1 MSTQAMSIGG
11 AKPATASAFHTAFI
25 VAWLFCLLFYFM
37 EYAVRSAPSVM
48 LPELTT
54 AFGLNTV
61 GLSSLIGL
69 YYYSYA
75 AFAIVA
81 GASVDRWGA
90 KYTIPAGL
98 LILAVGT
105 AMFAV
110 NVGWIA
116 GVGRFLQG
124 AGAAFAFVA
133 AVYLAARGLPAR
145 YLATAVGIT
154 QCLGMLG
161 GAAGQFVVAPLI
173 HGPLEWQQFW
183 VYAGAVT
190 LLIAV
195 AMVIVTPREH
205 LSQGSNASIWTTFAP
220 YKTVLTNPQS
230 YLCGLCGG
238 LLFLPTTVGAMT
250 WGVSFL
256 QEGWHVAYTPAVDRA
271 AAVAIGWVFGCP
283 ILGYVADRIGGAR
296 GRGLDAPGDPGD
308 LLPAARD
315 VSSIPARLPAW
326 LRVRRRD
333 DPLFDH
339 QGGEPGSCEGQRHR
353 CDELPGLCDDRIGGA
368 RDRLVD
374 AKARGRRGVDGGCLR
389 HGRQRLCRGDCCS
402 CVPHALSEG
411 NRVGRSQGALIRC
424 RRDEPVRSH
433 PMTVRDLLDFQE
445 LMLCACVRNAM
456 TFATLPCHFAQ
467 EMRRIRVRSTR

>member
-1 MSTQAMSIGG
+1 MTIGG

-183 VYAGAVT
+183 VYAGVVT

-283 ILGYVADRIGGAR
+283 IVGYVADRIG
-296 GRGLDAPGDPGD
+296 
-308 LLPAARD
+308 
-315 VSSIPARLPAW
+315 
-326 LRVRRRD
+326 RRK
-333 DPLFDH
+333 PVVL
-339 QGGEPGSCEGQRHR
+339 
-353 CDELPGLCDDRIGGA
+353 GGA
-368 RDRLVD
+368 
-374 AKARGRRGVDGGCLR
+374 A
-389 HGRQRLCRGDCCS
+389 
-402 CVPHALSEG
+402 
-411 NRVGRSQGALIRC
+411 
-424 RRDEPVRSH
+424 
-433 PMTVRDLLDFQE
+433 
-445 LMLCACVRNAM
+445 LMLL
-456 TFATLPCHFAQ
+456 ATLAILYLPPETFPPYLLGFLLGFGSGAAMIPYSIIKEVNPDHAKGSATGAMNFLVFVMTALAAPAIGWWMQ
-467 EMRRIRVRSTR
+467 KLAGGAALTEDVFVTAGSVYVAAIVVAAILTLFLKETGSAVRKAH

>member
-1 MSTQAMSIGG
+1 MEIERLAMPTQTMPIDG
-11 AKPATASAFHTAFI
+11 AKRAAASAFNRAFI
-25 VAWLFCLLFYFM
+25 IAWLFCLLFYFM

-75 AFAIVA
+75 GFAIVA

-90 KYTIPAGL
+90 KYTIPAGV

-133 AVYLAARGLPAR
+133 AVYLASRGLPAR

-173 HGPLEWQQFW
+173 HGPLAWQQFW
-183 VYAGAVT
+183 IYAGVVT
-190 LLIAV
+190 LLIAAAMLV
-195 AMVIVTPREH
+195 ATPRED
-205 LSQGSNASIWTTFAP
+205 LSQGANASIWTTFAP
-220 YKTVLTNPQS
+220 YKIVLTNPQS
-230 YLCGLCGG
+230 YLCGLVGG

-256 QEGWHVAYTPAVDRA
+256 QEGWHVGYTPAVDRA

-283 ILGYVADRIGGAR
+283 ILGYLADRIGRRKPVVLAGAALMLAAALAIFYLPPETFPPYLL
-296 GRGLDAPGDPGD
+296 GFLLGLGSGAAMIPYSIIKEVNPDHAKGSATGAMNFLVFVMTALAAPAIGWWMQ
-308 LLPAARD
+308 
-315 VSSIPARLPAW
+315 RLA
-326 LRVRRRD
+326 
-333 DPLFDH
+333 
-339 QGGEPGSCEGQRHR
+339 
-353 CDELPGLCDDRIGGA
+353 GGA
-368 RDRLVD
+368 ALTLDVFVAAGSVYVAAIVVAVILTLFLKETGSADRS
-374 AKARGRRGVDGGCLR
+374 A
-389 HGRQRLCRGDCCS
+389 H
-402 CVPHALSEG
+402 
-411 NRVGRSQGALIRC
+411 
-424 RRDEPVRSH
+424 
-433 PMTVRDLLDFQE
+433 
-445 LMLCACVRNAM
+445 
-456 TFATLPCHFAQ
+456 
-467 EMRRIRVRSTR
+467 

>member
-1 MSTQAMSIGG
+1 MSTQAMTIGG
-11 AKPATASAFHTAFI
+11 AKPTTASAFHKAFI

-183 VYAGAVT
+183 VYAGVVT

-195 AMVIVTPREH
+195 AMVIATPREH
-205 LSQGSNASIWTTFAP
+205 LSHGSNASIWTTFAP

-283 ILGYVADRIGGAR
+283 ILGYVADRIG
-296 GRGLDAPGDPGD
+296 
-308 LLPAARD
+308 
-315 VSSIPARLPAW
+315 
-326 LRVRRRD
+326 RRK
-333 DPLFDH
+333 PVVL
-339 QGGEPGSCEGQRHR
+339 
-353 CDELPGLCDDRIGGA
+353 GGA
-368 RDRLVD
+368 
-374 AKARGRRGVDGGCLR
+374 A
-389 HGRQRLCRGDCCS
+389 
-402 CVPHALSEG
+402 
-411 NRVGRSQGALIRC
+411 
-424 RRDEPVRSH
+424 
-433 PMTVRDLLDFQE
+433 
-445 LMLCACVRNAM
+445 LMLL
-456 TFATLPCHFAQ
+456 ATLAIFYLPPETFPPYLLGFLLGFGSGAAMIPYSIIKEVNPDHAKGSATGAMNFLVFVMTALAAPAIGWWMQKLAGGAALTEDVFVTAGSIYVAAIVVAAFLTLFLKETGSAVRKAQ
-467 EMRRIRVRSTR
+467 

>member
-1 MSTQAMSIGG
+1 MTIGG

-173 HGPLEWQQFW
+173 HGPLVWQQFW

-283 ILGYVADRIGGAR
+283 IVGYVADRIG
-296 GRGLDAPGDPGD
+296 
-308 LLPAARD
+308 
-315 VSSIPARLPAW
+315 
-326 LRVRRRD
+326 RRK
-333 DPLFDH
+333 PVVL
-339 QGGEPGSCEGQRHR
+339 
-353 CDELPGLCDDRIGGA
+353 GGA
-368 RDRLVD
+368 
-374 AKARGRRGVDGGCLR
+374 A
-389 HGRQRLCRGDCCS
+389 
-402 CVPHALSEG
+402 
-411 NRVGRSQGALIRC
+411 
-424 RRDEPVRSH
+424 
-433 PMTVRDLLDFQE
+433 
-445 LMLCACVRNAM
+445 LMLL
-456 TFATLPCHFAQ
+456 ATLAIFYLPPETFPPYLLGFLLGFGSGAAMIPYSIIKEVNPDHAKGSATGAMNFLVFVMTALAAPAIGWWMQ
-467 EMRRIRVRSTR
+467 KLAGGAALTEDVFVTAGSVYVAAIVVAAFLTLFLKETGSAVRKAH

>member
-173 HGPLEWQQFW
+173 HGPLVWQQFW

-283 ILGYVADRIGGAR
+283 IVGYVADRIG
-296 GRGLDAPGDPGD
+296 
-308 LLPAARD
+308 
-315 VSSIPARLPAW
+315 
-326 LRVRRRD
+326 RRK
-333 DPLFDH
+333 PVVL
-339 QGGEPGSCEGQRHR
+339 
-353 CDELPGLCDDRIGGA
+353 GGA
-368 RDRLVD
+368 
-374 AKARGRRGVDGGCLR
+374 A
-389 HGRQRLCRGDCCS
+389 
-402 CVPHALSEG
+402 
-411 NRVGRSQGALIRC
+411 
-424 RRDEPVRSH
+424 
-433 PMTVRDLLDFQE
+433 
-445 LMLCACVRNAM
+445 LMLL
-456 TFATLPCHFAQ
+456 ATLAIFYLPPETFPPYLLGFLLGFGSGAAMIPYSIIKEVNPDHAKGSATGAMNFLVFVMTALAAPAIGWWMQ
-467 EMRRIRVRSTR
+467 KLAGGATLTEDVFVTAGSVYVAAIVVAAILTLFLKETGSAVRKAH

>member
-173 HGPLEWQQFW
+173 HGPLVWQQFW

-283 ILGYVADRIGGAR
+283 ILGYVADRVGRRKPVVLGGAALMLAATLAIFYLPPETFPPYLL
-296 GRGLDAPGDPGD
+296 GFLLGFGSGAAMIPYSIIKEVNPDHAKGSATGAMNFLVFVMTALAAPAIGWWMQK
-308 LLPAARD
+308 LA
-315 VSSIPARLPAW
+315 
-326 LRVRRRD
+326 
-333 DPLFDH
+333 
-339 QGGEPGSCEGQRHR
+339 
-353 CDELPGLCDDRIGGA
+353 GGA
-368 RDRLVD
+368 ALTLDVFVTAGSVYVAAIVVAAFLTLFLKETGSAVR
-374 AKARGRRGVDGGCLR
+374 KA
-389 HGRQRLCRGDCCS
+389 H
-402 CVPHALSEG
+402 
-411 NRVGRSQGALIRC
+411 
-424 RRDEPVRSH
+424 
-433 PMTVRDLLDFQE
+433 
-445 LMLCACVRNAM
+445 
-456 TFATLPCHFAQ
+456 
-467 EMRRIRVRSTR
+467 

>member
-116 GVGRFLQG
+116 GMGRFLQG

-133 AVYLAARGLPAR
+133 AVYLASRGLPAR

-183 VYAGAVT
+183 VYAGIVT
-190 LLIAV
+190 LFIAV
-195 AMVIVTPREH
+195 AMFIATPREH

-230 YLCGLCGG
+230 YLCGSCGG

-256 QEGWHVAYTPAVDRA
+256 QEGWQVAYTPAVDRA

-283 ILGYVADRIGGAR
+283 ILGYVADRVGRRKPVVLGGAALMLAATLAIFYLPPETFPPYLL
-296 GRGLDAPGDPGD
+296 GFLLGFGSGAAMIPYSIIKEVNPDHAKGSATGAMNFLVFVMTALAAPAIGWWMQK
-308 LLPAARD
+308 LA
-315 VSSIPARLPAW
+315 
-326 LRVRRRD
+326 
-333 DPLFDH
+333 
-339 QGGEPGSCEGQRHR
+339 
-353 CDELPGLCDDRIGGA
+353 GGA
-368 RDRLVD
+368 ALTLDVFVTAGSVYVAAIVVAAFLTLFLKETGSAVR
-374 AKARGRRGVDGGCLR
+374 KA
-389 HGRQRLCRGDCCS
+389 H
-402 CVPHALSEG
+402 
-411 NRVGRSQGALIRC
+411 
-424 RRDEPVRSH
+424 
-433 PMTVRDLLDFQE
+433 
-445 LMLCACVRNAM
+445 
-456 TFATLPCHFAQ
+456 
-467 EMRRIRVRSTR
+467 

>member
-1 MSTQAMSIGG
+1 MSTQAMTIGG

-54 AFGLNTV
+54 AFGLSTV

-81 GASVDRWGA
+81 GASVDRLGA

-105 AMFAV
+105 ALFAV

-133 AVYLAARGLPAR
+133 AVYLASRGLPAR

-183 VYAGAVT
+183 VYAGVVS

-195 AMVIVTPREH
+195 AMFVATPSEDV
-205 LSQGSNASIWTTFAP
+205 SQTSNASIWTTFAP

-271 AAVAIGWVFGCP
+271 AAVAIGWVFGSP
-283 ILGYVADRIGGAR
+283 ILGYVADRIG
-296 GRGLDAPGDPGD
+296 
-308 LLPAARD
+308 
-315 VSSIPARLPAW
+315 
-326 LRVRRRD
+326 RRK
-333 DPLFDH
+333 PVVL
-339 QGGEPGSCEGQRHR
+339 
-353 CDELPGLCDDRIGGA
+353 GGA
-368 RDRLVD
+368 
-374 AKARGRRGVDGGCLR
+374 A
-389 HGRQRLCRGDCCS
+389 
-402 CVPHALSEG
+402 
-411 NRVGRSQGALIRC
+411 
-424 RRDEPVRSH
+424 
-433 PMTVRDLLDFQE
+433 
-445 LMLCACVRNAM
+445 LMLAATLAIFYLPPETFPPYLLGFLLGFGSGAAMIPYSIIKEVNPDHAKGSATGAMNFLVFVMTALAAPAIGWWMQKLAGGAALTEDVFVTAGSVYVAAIVVAAILTLFLKETGSAVRNA
-456 TFATLPCHFAQ
+456 H
-467 EMRRIRVRSTR
+467 

>member
-90 KYTIPAGL
+90 KYTIPAGM

-173 HGPLEWQQFW
+173 HGPLVWQQFW

-283 ILGYVADRIGGAR
+283 IVGYVADRIG
-296 GRGLDAPGDPGD
+296 
-308 LLPAARD
+308 
-315 VSSIPARLPAW
+315 
-326 LRVRRRD
+326 RRK
-333 DPLFDH
+333 PVVL
-339 QGGEPGSCEGQRHR
+339 
-353 CDELPGLCDDRIGGA
+353 GGA
-368 RDRLVD
+368 
-374 AKARGRRGVDGGCLR
+374 A
-389 HGRQRLCRGDCCS
+389 
-402 CVPHALSEG
+402 
-411 NRVGRSQGALIRC
+411 
-424 RRDEPVRSH
+424 
-433 PMTVRDLLDFQE
+433 
-445 LMLCACVRNAM
+445 LMLL
-456 TFATLPCHFAQ
+456 ATLAIFYLPPETFPPYLLGFLLGFGSGAAMIPYSIIKEVNPDHAKGSATGAMNFLVFVMTALAAPAIGWWMQ
-467 EMRRIRVRSTR
+467 KLAGGAALTLDVFVTAGSVYVAAIVVAAFLTLFLKETGSAVRKAH

>member
-1 MSTQAMSIGG
+1 MSTQAMTIGG

-37 EYAVRSAPSVM
+37 EYAARSAPSVM
-48 LPELTT
+48 LPELRT

-133 AVYLAARGLPAR
+133 AVYLASRGLPAR

-283 ILGYVADRIGGAR
+283 IVGYVADRIG
-296 GRGLDAPGDPGD
+296 
-308 LLPAARD
+308 
-315 VSSIPARLPAW
+315 
-326 LRVRRRD
+326 RRK
-333 DPLFDH
+333 PVVL
-339 QGGEPGSCEGQRHR
+339 
-353 CDELPGLCDDRIGGA
+353 GGA
-368 RDRLVD
+368 
-374 AKARGRRGVDGGCLR
+374 A
-389 HGRQRLCRGDCCS
+389 
-402 CVPHALSEG
+402 
-411 NRVGRSQGALIRC
+411 
-424 RRDEPVRSH
+424 
-433 PMTVRDLLDFQE
+433 
-445 LMLCACVRNAM
+445 LMLLATLAIFYLPPETFPPYLLGFLLGFGSGAAMIPYSIIKEVNPDHAKGSATGAMNFLVFVMTALAAPAIGWWMQKLAGGAELTEDVFVTAGSIYVATIVVAAFLTLFLKETGSAVRNA
-456 TFATLPCHFAQ
+456 H
-467 EMRRIRVRSTR
+467 

>member
-1 MSTQAMSIGG
+1 MSTQAMPISG
-11 AKPATASAFHTAFI
+11 AKPATASAFHKAFI

-48 LPELTT
+48 MPELKT

-183 VYAGAVT
+183 VYAGIVT
-190 LLIAV
+190 LFIAV
-195 AMVIVTPREH
+195 AMFIATPREH

-256 QEGWHVAYTPAVDRA
+256 QEGWQVAYTPAVDRA
-271 AAVAIGWVFGCP
+271 AAVAIGWVFGSP
-283 ILGYVADRIGGAR
+283 ILGYVADRIG
-296 GRGLDAPGDPGD
+296 
-308 LLPAARD
+308 
-315 VSSIPARLPAW
+315 
-326 LRVRRRD
+326 RRK
-333 DPLFDH
+333 PVVL
-339 QGGEPGSCEGQRHR
+339 
-353 CDELPGLCDDRIGGA
+353 GGA
-368 RDRLVD
+368 
-374 AKARGRRGVDGGCLR
+374 A
-389 HGRQRLCRGDCCS
+389 
-402 CVPHALSEG
+402 
-411 NRVGRSQGALIRC
+411 
-424 RRDEPVRSH
+424 
-433 PMTVRDLLDFQE
+433 
-445 LMLCACVRNAM
+445 LMLA
-456 TFATLPCHFAQ
+456 ATLAIFYLPPETFPPYLLGFLLGFGSGAAMIPYSIIKEVNPDHAKGSATGAMNFLVFVMTALAAPAIGWWMQ
-467 EMRRIRVRSTR
+467 KLAGGAALTLDVFVTAGSVYVAAIVVAAFLTLFLKETGSAVRKAH

>member
-1 MSTQAMSIGG
+1 MSTQTMTIGG
-11 AKPATASAFHTAFI
+11 AKPATASAFHKAFI
-25 VAWLFCLLFYFM
+25 VAWLFCLLFYFV

-48 LPELTT
+48 LPELRT
-54 AFGLNTV
+54 AFGLSTV

-90 KYTIPAGL
+90 KYTIPAGV

-124 AGAAFAFVA
+124 AGAAFAFIA
-133 AVYLAARGLPAR
+133 AVYLASRGLPAR

-183 VYAGAVT
+183 VYAGVVS

-195 AMVIVTPREH
+195 AMFVVTPSEDV
-205 LSQGSNASIWTTFAP
+205 SPASNASIWTTFAP

-283 ILGYVADRIGGAR
+283 ILGYVADRIGRRKPVVLGGAALMLAAALAIFYLPPETFPPYLL
-296 GRGLDAPGDPGD
+296 GFLLGFGSGAAMIPYSIIKEVNPDHAKGSATGAMNFLVFVMTALAAPAIGWWMQELAGGAALTLDAFVTAGSVYV
-308 LLPAARD
+308 AAI
-315 VSSIPARLPAW
+315 VVAAILTLFLKETGSA
-326 LRVRRRD
+326 VR
-333 DPLFDH
+333 
-339 QGGEPGSCEGQRHR
+339 
-353 CDELPGLCDDRIGGA
+353 
-368 RDRLVD
+368 
-374 AKARGRRGVDGGCLR
+374 KAY
-389 HGRQRLCRGDCCS
+389 
-402 CVPHALSEG
+402 
-411 NRVGRSQGALIRC
+411 
-424 RRDEPVRSH
+424 
-433 PMTVRDLLDFQE
+433 
-445 LMLCACVRNAM
+445 
-456 TFATLPCHFAQ
+456 
-467 EMRRIRVRSTR
+467 